1 MLIFA
6 PENCLRPFFL
16 FARDV
21 SDGGPDLHALAAT
34 AATLLTFVAIYSA
47 FDGLAVVYSSASRCR

>member
-6 PENCLRPFFL
+6 PETCLRPFFL

-34 AATLLTFVAIYSA
+34 AATLLTF
-47 FDGLAVVYSSASRCR
+47 CRDLFRV